1 MGLQTI
7 HSHTHSPSLLSPPH
21 LPPLSLVVSNM
32 GLQAQEQANKA
43 LDLLEKTT
51 AGKNALLAKL
61 DGTTVQNRDLQV
73 RPTHHVTGW
82 FG

>member
-1 MGLQTI
+1 
-7 HSHTHSPSLLSPPH
+7 
-21 LPPLSLVVSNM
+21 M